1 MSNSVSVKTL
11 VDQLESKDQSNKKRT
26 INSKKSLSLLQK
38 SMFTRLENLEY
49 GSLKLNDGSIEKQF
63 TGAQM
68 SNLNADIEILDPQ
81 FYWYIA
87 LGGSLGA
94 GEAYINGYWKSTDLT
109 KVIQLFAIN
118 QSVMDSVEGG
128 LARITTPLK
137 KMFHWLNKNTRDG
150 SKKNI
155 VAHYDLGNPFFSE
168 FLDPTMMYSSGIFY
182 RPTDTMET
190 ASYNKLDRICQR
202 LRLTENDHLVEIGTG
217 WGGFAIF
224 AAKNYGC
231 RVTTTTISEEQYA
244 YAENKIKE
252 EGLQDKITL
261 LKKDYRELEGKFDK
275 LVSIEMIEAVGHH
288 FFDTFFNKCS
298 DLLKPNGEMLLQ
310 AITIADQR
318 FESAKKEID
327 YIKRYIFPGSCIP
340 SVDSISKSVTKSTDM
355 RVLNSEDIG
364 VHYAITLQKWRE
376 RFFENIEAIKNQ
388 GFSQAFIRM
397 WEFYLCY
404 CEGGFR
410 ERVISDIQMHLVKP
424 IARVPMD
431 LAPLAHSVA
440 QPLKAKTH

>member
-1 MSNSVSVKTL
+1 
-11 VDQLESKDQSNKKRT
+11 
-26 INSKKSLSLLQK
+26 
-38 SMFTRLENLEY
+38 
-49 GSLKLNDGSIEKQF
+49 
-63 TGAQM
+63 
-68 SNLNADIEILDPQ
+68 
-81 FYWYIA
+81 
-87 LGGSLGA
+87 
-94 GEAYINGYWKSTDLT
+94 
-109 KVIQLFAIN
+109 
-118 QSVMDSVEGG
+118 
-128 LARITTPLK
+128 
-137 KMFHWLNKNTRDG
+137 
-150 SKKNI
+150 
-155 VAHYDLGNPFFSE
+155 
-168 FLDPTMMYSSGIFY
+168 MMYSSGIFY
-182 RPTDTMET
+182 KPTDSMET

-202 LRLTENDHLVEIGTG
+202 LRLTEDDHLVEIGTG

-231 RVTTTTISEEQYA
+231 RVTTTTISEEQFA
-244 YAENKIKE
+244 FAENRIKQ

-298 DLLKPNGEMLLQ
+298 ELLKPNGEMLLQ

-340 SVDSISKSVTKSTDM
+340 SVDSISRSVTKSTDM

-376 RFFENIEAIKNQ
+376 RFFENIESIKAQ
-388 GFSQAFIRM
+388 GFSDAFIRM

-410 ERVISDIQMHLVKP
+410 ERVISDVQMHLVKP
-424 IARVPMD
+424 VARVPMD
-431 LAPLAHSVA
+431 IQPLSHSVISSLSS
-440 QPLKAKTH
+440 PTR